1 MAQKSIDNMKPGD
14 ILKKESFRRA
24 LPLPY
29 DSERKGSS
37 GDYLVNANIASI
49 KYSYPTQDDFLR
61 EFDPHGHAIN
71 SVKYYP
77 NLLFRDDANPA
88 RYKMKVR
95 SRVSVAWQKR
105 IHTKRLVALTGFDPD
120 ISIARNKTGKEAQDI
135 LSKFKEGWCIKD
147 MDCGVHKAISSDL
160 KVGDVAFVGYKEK
173 GTFGYRIFAYDK
185 GDTLFPHYDPLTGE
199 VVVFGRSFVTSVIDE
214 NGLMT
219 TETYLDVWDD
229 TNYIQYKRN
238 DTAAIE
244 GEDVWSVSVQPKPHN
259 FPFCPVSYHRYGGP
273 CWSDSQSLIEQ
284 HELSMSQLAENNAQY
299 ALRILYALGAEFEME
314 GSLDGTPSQIN
325 STDPNAKVGFLEP
338 ADASESFKLQIDKLE
353 KDIMRCSFA
362 VETPEI
368 TAGSNIKALAA
379 KMMMADSYEK
389 ALDDSKEYQD
399 FLDRITEIFIEGY
412 GTESQLRSQFLD
424 LQVKVKLQP
433 WVFLAE
439 SEVVSTV
446 VQLVAAGVLS
456 KQSATEYIYE
466 ALGLGTVDEA
476 ERLFQ
481 EEREALLG
489 EQQKTEAE
497 VLEAQT
503 NNPVNLAR
511 RLRAESAQ

>member
-1 MAQKSIDNMKPGD
+1 MTQKTIETMKPDD

-24 LPLPY
+24 MPLPY
-29 DSERKGSS
+29 DTTRKGESE
-37 GDYLVNANIASI
+37 DYATNAGVGKI
-49 KYSYPTQDDFLR
+49 KYCFPTQDDFLR
-61 EFDPHGHAIN
+61 EFDPHGHNIN
-71 SVKYYP
+71 SIIYYP
-77 NLLFRDDANPA
+77 NLVFTDETNPA
-88 RYKMKVR
+88 KYRMKVR
-95 SRVSVAWQKR
+95 SRVAVAWQKR

-120 ISIARNKTGKEAQDI
+120 ISIARNKTGKEAQTN

-160 KVGDVAFVGYKEK
+160 KVGDTAIVGYKDK
-173 GTFGYRIFAYDK
+173 GVFGYRIFAYDR
-185 GDTLFPHYDPLTGE
+185 GDTLYPHYDPMTGE
-199 VVVFGRSFVTSVIDE
+199 PALFGRTFTTNTVDE
-214 NGLMT
+214 NGLLT
-219 TETYLDVWDD
+219 KQTYLDVWDEKM
-229 TNYIQYKRN
+229 YVQYKRN

-244 GEDVWSVSVQPKPHN
+244 GDDVWTVSVKPTQHG
-259 FPFCPVSYHRYGGP
+259 FPFCPVAYHRYGGP

-299 ALRILYALGAEFEME
+299 ALRILYALGAEFDME
-314 GSLDGTPSQIN
+314 GSTDGTPMQIN

-368 TAGSNIKALAA
+368 SAGSNIKALAA
-379 KMMMADSYEK
+379 KLMMADSFEK
-389 ALDDSKEYQD
+389 ALDDAKEYQG
-399 FLDRITEIFIEGY
+399 FLDRVTAIFIEGY
-412 GTESQLRSQFLD
+412 GTEAQLRSQFLD
-424 LQVKVKLQP
+424 LHVKVKLQP

-476 ERLFQ
+476 ERLFT
-481 EEREALLG
+481 EERESLLA
-489 EQQKTEAE
+489 EQQKTDAE

-511 RLRAESAQ
+511 KLRAESAE

>member
-1 MAQKSIDNMKPGD
+1 MEQKSIDNMKPDD

-29 DSERKGSS
+29 DSLFKGGSK
-37 GDYLVNANIASI
+37 DYLSNSSVGRIR
-49 KYSYPTQDDFLR
+49 YSYPTQDDFLR

-71 SVKYYP
+71 SIIYYP
-77 NLLFRDDANPA
+77 NLIFADETNPSK
-88 RYKMKVR
+88 YKMKVR
-95 SRVSVAWQKR
+95 SRVAVAWQKR

-120 ISIARNKTGKEAQDI
+120 ISIARNKTGKEAQET

-160 KVGDVAFVGYKEK
+160 KVGDVAFVGYKDE
-173 GTFGYRIFAYDK
+173 GEFGYRIFAYDK
-185 GDTLFPHYDPLTGE
+185 GDTLFPHYDPITGE
-199 VVVFGRSFVTSVIDE
+199 IALFGRMFHTYIMNQE
-214 NGLMT
+214 GLLIQQT
-219 TETYLDVWDD
+219 ILDVWDKE
-229 TNYIQYKRN
+229 NYMQYTREEGPI
-238 DTAAIE
+238 IE
-244 GEDVWSVSVQPKPHN
+244 GVDEWSISIQPKSHG

-273 CWSDSQSLIEQ
+273 CWADSQSLIEQ

-299 ALRILYALGAEFEME
+299 ALRILYTLGAEFELE
-314 GSLDGTPSQIN
+314 GATDGTPKLIN

-368 TAGSNIKALAA
+368 SAGSNIKALAA
-379 KMMMADSYEK
+379 KMMMADSFEK
-389 ALDDSKEYQD
+389 ALDDSKEYQG
-399 FLDRITEIFIEGY
+399 FLDKITKIFIEGY
-412 GTESQLRSQFLD
+412 GTESKLRSQFLD
-424 LQVKVKLQP
+424 LHVKVKLQP

-476 ERLFQ
+476 ERLYQ
-481 EEREALLG
+481 EERESLLM
-489 EQQKTEAE
+489 ESETTEAE
-497 VLEAQT
+497 ALEAQT

-511 RLRAESAQ
+511 RLRAESA